1 MSYKFA
7 IESAK
12 VLATYGIKSYIFES
26 LRPTPELSFAVRYLK
41 CAGGIMIT
49 ASHNPK
55 EYNGY
60 KVYDK
65 YGCQLVPQY
74 ADKVIS
80 YINNVKDIKSVKHM
94 NLNMALSN
102 GYLT

>member
-1 MSYKFA
+1 M
-7 IESAK
+7 
-12 VLATYGIKSYIFES
+12 
-26 LRPTPELSFAVRYLK
+26 
-41 CAGGIMIT
+41 
-49 ASHNPK
+49 
-55 EYNGY
+55 
-60 KVYDK
+60 YDK

-102 GYLT
+102 GYLTYIGDEVLNGYISEVEKWLFTKKRPT